1 MATVIRLQR
10 AGAKKKPY
18 YRIVVA
24 DKRAARDGKFIEKLG
39 NFNPVASKDDAN
51 RLKLKNDR
59 IEFWLKSGAEPSEK
73 VAILLNKAG
82 VGTKTTTITKVLKRR
97 DVSIKAVQARL
108 AAEAKKKAEEE
119 AKAKAEEEAKNAE
132 QAA

>member
-1 MATVIRLQR
+1 MSTVIRLQR

-18 YRIVVA
+18 YRLVVA
-24 DKRAARDGKFIEKLG
+24 DKRAARDGKFIEKVG
-39 NFNPVASKDDAN
+39 NFNPMAEKNDAS
-51 RLKLKNDR
+51 RLSLKNDR
-59 IEFWLKSGAEPSEK
+59 IEYWLNTGAEPSEK

-82 VGTKTTTITKVLKRR
+82 IGKKTTPVSKVLKRR
-97 DVSIKAVQARL
+97 DVSIKATQARL